1 MSTASNRLLI
11 PTNSP
16 QHWLIRA
23 VWVAAALAA
32 VLYVPVFSATG
43 TISDMTFALELSIAA
58 MSLNLL
64 IGYGGIISLGHSAF
78 FGIGGYTTG
87 VLFERYG
94 WTQGWTIPVG
104 AAIAF
109 VVGAVV
115 SLPAL
120 RLRGIYVALVTLAL
134 AVLFPAFVKW
144 EKAEWLTE
152 GARGISGIAYKDVPT
167 LPFVGDDSPRE
178 ARAIWMYWLAV
189 FVTVLCYLVC
199 RGVVKSRVGRSLIAI
214 RDNET
219 AAVVMGVN
227 AARTKAVVFGLSAA
241 MCATAGSLFSIRG
254 NLVNAVDVPYY
265 SFLGAIIFL
274 VVMVVGGPATLWG
287 PIVGAVLYVLLDTTA
302 RDWGADA
309 SNDDAGGITGVM
321 QTLFGWMTGSPAS
334 LISAIVLLIMMFV
347 APFGLVGLFK
357 RIAARFVVI
366 VPKPAGT
373 GPAAA
378 PPPPLSLHA
387 AEDGVP
393 VEEAPAADVPVG
405 GHIGAA
411 PPATDDVE

>member
-1 MSTASNRLLI
+1 MSGRLLV

-16 QHWLIRA
+16 QHWAIRA
-23 VWVAAALAA
+23 LWVAATVA
-32 VLYVPVFSATG
+32 VVVYVPTSTNTG
-43 TISDMTFALELSIAA
+43 TISDLTFALELSIAA

-87 VLFERYG
+87 VLFDRYG

-109 VVGAVV
+109 VVGALV

-144 EKAEWLTE
+144 EKAEWLTK
-152 GARGISGIAYKDVPT
+152 GARGISGIAYKQVPE

-178 ARAIWMYWLAV
+178 ARAIFMYWLAV
-189 FVTVLCYLVC
+189 LVTVICYLVC

-219 AAVVMGVN
+219 AAVVMGVH
-227 AARTKAVVFGLSAA
+227 AARTKAIVFGLSAA
-241 MCATAGSLFSIRG
+241 MCAMAGSLFSIRG

-287 PIVGAVLYVLLDTTA
+287 PIVGAVLYVLLDTRA
-302 RDWGADA
+302 RKW
-309 SNDDAGGITGVM
+309 
-321 QTLFGWMTGSPAS
+321 LS
-334 LISAIVLLIMMFV
+334 LI
-347 APFGLVGLFK
+347 
-357 RIAARFVVI
+357 
-366 VPKPAGT
+366 
-373 GPAAA
+373 
-378 PPPPLSLHA
+378 
-387 AEDGVP
+387 
-393 VEEAPAADVPVG
+393 
-405 GHIGAA
+405 HI
-411 PPATDDVE
+411 